1 MWHGTGKPF
10 SRCLDFS
17 KSSIRDKDNLCT
29 VTCYTFQKDIE
40 EKTTSLWTWLNV
52 AAMSN
57 PDEYKNMRY
66 NSYKK
71 QR

>member
-1 MWHGTGKPF
+1 MY
-10 SRCLDFS
+10 S
-17 KSSIRDKDNLCT
+17 
-29 VTCYTFQKDIE
+29 CYTFQKDIE